1 MKKCGSGGKK
11 CQPNLRNFYLV
22 NFAEKVLVT
31 AVNKLNFSISF
42 DLLRVERLLD
52 VLTASKN

>member
-1 MKKCGSGGKK
+1 MNKCGSSGKK

-22 NFAEKVLVT
+22 NLAEKVLVT

>member
-22 NFAEKVLVT
+22 NLAEKVLVT
-31 AVNKLNFSISF
+31 AVNKLNLSISF
-42 DLLRVERLLD
+42 ELLRV
-52 VLTASKN
+52 

>member
-1 MKKCGSGGKK
+1 MKKCGSGRKK

-22 NFAEKVLVT
+22 NLAEKVLVT